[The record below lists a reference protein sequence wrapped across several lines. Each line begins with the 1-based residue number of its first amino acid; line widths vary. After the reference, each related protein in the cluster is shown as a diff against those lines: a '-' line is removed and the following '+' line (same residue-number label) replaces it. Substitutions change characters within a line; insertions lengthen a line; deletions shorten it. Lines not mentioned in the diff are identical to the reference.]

1 MVFPVL
7 SITLKSDN
15 TVKIDML
22 DNAGKTIKT
31 IFEARLRKGT
41 HAISIDAKELS
52 AGTYK
57 AQVFVKGKKLSRH
70 EITIQE

>member
-1 MVFPVL
+1 
-7 SITLKSDN
+7 LK
-15 TVKIDML
+15 
-22 DNAGKTIKT
+22 
-31 IFEARLRKGT
+31 KGT

-57 AQVFVKGKKLSRH
+57 AQVFVKGKKLSQH